1 LQTAIL
7 RLLRPTSLYFTC
19 TSAAGHILTCH
30 SMPHQKCLFLWR
42 SRPPTSRHTWFLTGP
57 IPVYIPIGIS
67 ISSSVFAELSRNQ
80 QPDRPCYSVCSNRPH
95 SRDLHRMRPKYLIKQ
110 VFCCFVFNMF
120 TLKPRVDHGSLF
132 SGPDP
137 CVGDP
142 TRPDPSCTTKSSTR
156 PDPHS

>member
-42 SRPPTSRHTWFLTGP
+42 SRPPTSRPTWFLTGP

-110 VFCCFVFNMF
+110 VFAV
-120 TLKPRVDHGSLF
+120 LSLTCLLSSPELTTGHSF
-132 SGPDP
+132 QDQ
-137 CVGDP
+137 

>member
-1 LQTAIL
+1 MQTAIL

-30 SMPHQKCLFLWR
+30 SMPHQKCLFPWR
-42 SRPPTSRHTWFLTGP
+42 SRPPTSTWFLTGP

-95 SRDLHRMRPKYLIKQ
+95 SRDLSRMRPKYLIKQ

-120 TLKPRVDHGSLF
+120 TLKPKTYIIHMYKRALDTIHRRNRSGPILRNF
-132 SGPDP
+132 SG
-137 CVGDP
+137 
-142 TRPDPSCTTKSSTR
+142 CTISKV
-156 PDPHS
+156 HL